1 VLERFM
7 QQFCAARKHF
17 SGGAMRQRC
26 LVLFAAFLVTAALAC
41 KKNETYTSDTSTTST
56 TASDT
61 SGTTSTYDTSGTSAT
76 TGTNA
81 AMTSAMDPADSDFM
95 MKAAQGGL
103 AEVDMGNMASSKAT
117 NADVKKFGDRMVTD
131 HSKAND
137 ELKQLA
143 STKGVTLP
151 ADVGD
156 EHKKAMD
163 EMSAKSGKDFDKAY
177 MDDMVK
183 DHEKDVAEFEKA
195 SKEAKDAD
203 LKAWATKTLPT
214 LQGHLK
220 MAKETQKKVK

>member
-1 VLERFM
+1 M
-7 QQFCAARKHF
+7 K
-17 SGGAMRQRC
+17 QRY
-26 LVLFAAFLVTAALAC
+26 LVLFAAFLVLAAFAC
-41 KKNETYTSDTSTTST
+41 KKDETYTSDTSATST
-56 TASDT
+56 TMSSDT
-61 SGTTSTYDTSGTSAT
+61 SATTSTYDTTGSTAT
-76 TGTNA
+76 TA
-81 AMTSAMDPADSDFM
+81 STSTMDPADSDFM
-95 MKAAQGGL
+95 MKAAQGGM

-143 STKGVTLP
+143 ATKGVTLP
-151 ADVGD
+151 TAVSD
-156 EHKKAMD
+156 EQKKAMD
-163 EMSAKSGKDFDKAY
+163 EMTAKSGKDFDKFY

-203 LKAWATKTLPT
+203 LKAWAAKTLPT
-214 LQGHLK
+214 LQEHLK

>member
-1 VLERFM
+1 M
-7 QQFCAARKHF
+7 K
-17 SGGAMRQRC
+17 QRC
-26 LVLFAAFLVTAALAC
+26 LVLFAAFLVMAALAC
-41 KKNETYTSDTSTTST
+41 KKSETSSSDTSSTTSTST

-61 SGTTSTYDTSGTSAT
+61 SGTTSTYDTTGSTAT
-76 TGTNA
+76 AATGMTG
-81 AMTSAMDPADSDFM
+81 AMTSSMDPADNDFM
-95 MKAAQGGL
+95 MKAAQGGM

-143 STKGVTLP
+143 ATKGVSLP
-151 ADVGD
+151 TDVGD

-183 DHEKDVAEFEKA
+183 DHEKDVAEFQKA
-195 SKEAKDAD
+195 SKNAKDAD
-203 LKAWATKTLPT
+203 LKSWATKTLPT
-214 LQGHLK
+214 LQEHLK
-220 MAKETQKKVK
+220 MAKDTQKKVK

>member
-1 VLERFM
+1 M
-7 QQFCAARKHF
+7 K
-17 SGGAMRQRC
+17 QRY
-26 LVLFAAFLVTAALAC
+26 LVLFAAFLVLAAFAC
-41 KKNETYTSDTSTTST
+41 KKDETYTSDTSATST
-56 TASDT
+56 TMSSTDT
-61 SGTTSTYDTSGTSAT
+61 SATTSTYDTTGSSAT
-76 TGTNA
+76 TASASAT
-81 AMTSAMDPADSDFM
+81 AMDPADSDFM

-143 STKGVTLP
+143 ATKGVTLP
-151 ADVGD
+151 TAVSD
-156 EHKKAMD
+156 EQKKAMD
-163 EMSAKSGKDFDKAY
+163 EMTAKSGKDFDKFY

-203 LKAWATKTLPT
+203 LKAWAAKTLPT
-214 LQGHLK
+214 LQGHLQ